1 MNPELELFLI
11 AFVSGAATMLL
22 ILFPIWIR
30 YDRNV
35 NIERIKNTAEAF
47 DRGYDLARKQG
58 EYLARKQGELKPYSV
73 LANLNQLP

>member
-11 AFVSGAATMLL
+11 GLVSGAATMLL

-30 YDRNV
+30 YDRNI
-35 NIERIKNTAEAF
+35 NIGQIKNIADAF
-47 DRGYDLARKQG
+47 NRGYD
-58 EYLARKQGELKPYSV
+58 LARKQGELKPYST

>member
-30 YDRNV
+30 YDHNM
-35 NIERIKNTAEAF
+35 NIERIKNTTEAF
-47 DRGYDLARKQG
+47 DRGYDLARKQT
-58 EYLARKQGELKPYSV
+58 QFKPHEHS
-73 LANLNQLP
+73 

>member
-1 MNPELELFLI
+1 
-11 AFVSGAATMLL
+11 MLL

-30 YDRNV
+30 YDRNI

-58 EYLARKQGELKPYSV
+58 ELKPYST
-73 LANLNQLP
+73 LAKLNQLP

>member
-1 MNPELELFLI
+1 MNPETELFLI

-30 YDRNV
+30 YDRNI
-35 NIERIKNTAEAF
+35 NIEHIKNTAEAF

-58 EYLARKQGELKPYSV
+58 ELKPYST

>member
-11 AFVSGAATMLL
+11 GLVSGAATMLL

-30 YDRNV
+30 YDRNI

-47 DRGYDLARKQG
+47 DRGYDLARKQT
-58 EYLARKQGELKPYSV
+58 QFKPHEHS
-73 LANLNQLP
+73 

>member
-58 EYLARKQGELKPYSV
+58 ELKPYSV

>member
-1 MNPELELFLI
+1 MNPETELFLI

-22 ILFPIWIR
+22 ILFPFWIR

-35 NIERIKNTAEAF
+35 NIQKLKDTAEAF

-58 EYLARKQGELKPYSV
+58 ELKPYST
-73 LANLNQLP
+73 LANLDQLP

>member
-11 AFVSGAATMLL
+11 AFLSGSATMLL

-35 NIERIKNTAEAF
+35 NIQKIKNTAEAF
-47 DRGYDLARKQG
+47 DRGYDLARKQS
-58 EYLARKQGELKPYSV
+58 ELRPYST
-73 LANLNQLP
+73 LANLNQLS